1 MASRN
6 NNNNNNGG
14 DGGQKEASGAW
25 EVGERNMYSIA
36 NAKHEMLQ
44 GGNGNSSA
52 TQGQFTSSTATSTGA
67 APQPTTTT
75 TTISAGV
82 LFGATIGLLFG
93 GAGAAA
99 GVFVSMRPAVL
110 AMEDAARAAEKASLE
125 MEELAATTSRELPS
139 ALRSMTASAQE
150 VTKLTTDIQTI
161 TETVTNRFLGVS
173 SVKPR
178 TNRQSRDDDDDDDDA
193 AKQKGLQKQT
203 AGKGNGRK
211 DGDQNADRVP
221 ADTALLRAAM
231 QTTTT
236 LDHPGFSLS
245 RVGLT
250 AEKVEHGMSS
260 THTQRERSLRNT
272 THSFI
277 CISESY
283 ACFRHV
289 RMYHWH
295 HVLLV
300 RWSDSICFSMSLYPY
315 TCM

>member
-75 TTISAGV
+75 TTISVGV

-93 GAGAAA
+93 GACAAI

-178 TNRQSRDDDDDDDDA
+178 TNRQSRDDDDDA

-245 RVGLT
+245 SVGLT

-260 THTQRERSLRNT
+260 THTQRAFAAQHNTFIHLHIRIVCLFPSRTNVSLASCT
-272 THSFI
+272 AGKV
-277 CISESY
+277 E
-283 ACFRHV
+283 
-289 RMYHWH
+289 
-295 HVLLV
+295 
-300 RWSDSICFSMSLYPY
+300 
-315 TCM
+315 